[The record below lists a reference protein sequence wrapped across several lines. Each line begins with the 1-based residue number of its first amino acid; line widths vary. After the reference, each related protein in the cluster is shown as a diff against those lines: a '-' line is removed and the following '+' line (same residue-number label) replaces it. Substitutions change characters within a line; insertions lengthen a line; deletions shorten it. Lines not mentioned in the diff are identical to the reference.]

1 MSLTVTTSLL
11 AGDIEEERDLPA
23 LGQDFD
29 ERIQIC
35 LCASFFFASA
45 SLVQAATASMPQAH
59 IVLLVLLVAMLNV
72 VSAMSVWEKA
82 KETVLCSNDAGSAWN
97 NFLRIVVNDITPPAT
112 SPPPSSPP
120 PQ

>member
-1 MSLTVTTSLL
+1 
-11 AGDIEEERDLPA
+11 
-23 LGQDFD
+23 
-29 ERIQIC
+29 
-35 LCASFFFASA
+35 
-45 SLVQAATASMPQAH
+45 MPQAH

-82 KETVLCSNDAGSAWN
+82 KETVLCSNDAGSAWG
-97 NFLRIVVNDITPPAT
+97 NFLKKVVNDITPPAT